1 MRNRIIALFIM
12 GIILSGCAS
21 TMKTSYGSKSIT
33 PENIN
38 KIIKGKTTQVEI
50 LELFGEPMSKM
61 QAGVLGTMWTYSLS
75 KTKHKSGFF
84 TSDYEAHS
92 YALTVTFNDDGIVKD
107 YTYIETNPM
116 QPLEIEYE

>member
-1 MRNRIIALFIM
+1 MKNRIIVFFFVAV
-12 GIILSGCAS
+12 ILSGCAS
-21 TMKTSYGSKSIT
+21 AMKTTYGSKNIT

-50 LELFGEPMSKM
+50 LKFFGEPMSKM

-75 KTKHKSGFF
+75 KTKRKSNFF
-84 TSDYEAHS
+84 ASDYEAHS
-92 YALTVTFNDDGIVKD
+92 YALTVTFGDDGIVKD

-116 QPLEIEYE
+116 QPLEISYE